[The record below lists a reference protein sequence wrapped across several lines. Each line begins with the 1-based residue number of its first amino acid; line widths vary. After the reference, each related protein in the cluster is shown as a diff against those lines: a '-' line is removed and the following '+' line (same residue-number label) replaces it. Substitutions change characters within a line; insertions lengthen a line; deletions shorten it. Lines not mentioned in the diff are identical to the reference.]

1 MAQLLISAAH
11 KSSGKTTVTL
21 GLCAVLKERGL
32 NVQPFKKGPDYID
45 PMWLAIAAG
54 RSCYNLDFHTMSPA
68 EIRCLFA
75 ARGED
80 ADLCL
85 VEGNKGLHD
94 GLALDGSNSNGALA
108 KLLGAPVVLV
118 LDTRGMTRGVAPLV
132 LGFQAFEPAI
142 DIAGVI
148 LNQVGGTRHEDKLRK
163 VMERYTDV
171 PVLGAVRRDRRL
183 EITERHLGLVPS
195 NEARHARTTVQRLSR
210 AMAEQIDLE
219 SITKVAKSAPMPA
232 AADTM
237 LPSSRR
243 CHSRI
248 AIARDAAFGFYY
260 ADDLDALAAAGA
272 ELIPFD
278 TLNDARLPAADGL
291 LVGGGF
297 PEVHASALEA
307 NVSLRGEI
315 RRAIESGMPAYAE
328 CGGLMY
334 LCRELRWRGQSF
346 DMVGVIPADVQMNE
360 RPQGRGYARVRET
373 HGSPWPAAGGDTT
386 AVPCHEFHY
395 SRLEN
400 LGPGLE
406 YAYRVERGT
415 GIDGTRDGII
425 YRNLLA
431 SYVHLRNTG
440 SSRWTDRFLAFVD
453 SNR

>member
-1 MAQLLISAAH
+1 MAQLFISAAH

-21 GLCAVLKERGL
+21 GLCAALKDRGL
-32 NVQPFKKGPDYID
+32 SVQPFKKGPDYID

-54 RSCYNLDFHTMSPA
+54 RSCYNLDFYTMSPV
-68 EIRCLFA
+68 EIRSLFA
-75 ARGED
+75 AKALE

-94 GLALDGSNSNGALA
+94 GLALDGSNSNAALA

-118 LDTRGMTRGVAPLV
+118 LDTRGMTRGVAPMV
-132 LGFQAFEPAI
+132 LGFQSFDPAI

-195 NEARHARTTVQRLSR
+195 NEAEHARRTVQRLAR
-210 AMAEQIDLE
+210 AMAEQVDLE
-219 SITKVAKSAPMPA
+219 SLRGVARAAVMPA
-232 AADTM
+232 ATDTA
-237 LPSSRR
+237 LPAGR
-243 CHSRI
+243 HHQTRI

-260 ADDLDALAAAGA
+260 ADDLEALAGAGA
-272 ELIPFD
+272 ELVPFD
-278 TLNDARLPAADGL
+278 TLNDSRLPDADGL
-291 LVGGGF
+291 LIGGGF
-297 PEVHASALEA
+297 PEVHARALEA
-307 NVSLRGEI
+307 NAPLRTAI
-315 RRAIESGMPAYAE
+315 RRAIDSGMPAYAE

-334 LCRELRWRGQSF
+334 LCRELRWRGDSF
-346 DMVGVIPADVQMNE
+346 EMVGVIPADVQMDE
-360 RPQGRGYARVRET
+360 RPQGRGYARVQET
-373 HGSPWPAAGGDTT
+373 PGAPWPADGPGPTV
-386 AVPCHEFHY
+386 VPCHEFHY

-400 LGPGLE
+400 LEPGLE

-415 GIDGTRDGII
+415 GIDGGRDGVV

-431 SYVHLRNTG
+431 NYVHLRNTG
-440 SSRWTDRFLAFVD
+440 GSRWTDRFLAFVD